1 MKILPDWIKN
11 GYLKVID
18 PVANWLVRRGV
29 HPNTI
34 TAIGTACTV
43 AGGIIYGFGHIRTGG
58 WFLSMTA
65 LFDVLDGTV
74 ARRSNQS
81 STFGAFLDSTLDR
94 LADGALLGGLAVFYA
109 VNPVHHSVPMV
120 VVCLA
125 GLIGSFLTSYIR
137 ARAEALGLDAK
148 VGMVQRPERFVLL
161 SAPQALFGLA
171 LDGWVLGTIIVF
183 LTITAWITVVQRI
196 LFVHRQTNARAD
208 APPLPLTTEKT
219 FWLRRRTPRSTGT
232 RP

>member
-1 MKILPDWIKN
+1 
-11 GYLKVID
+11 
-18 PVANWLVRRGV
+18 
-29 HPNTI
+29 
-34 TAIGTACTV
+34 
-43 AGGIIYGFGHIRTGG
+43 
-58 WFLSMTA
+58 
-65 LFDVLDGTV
+65 
-74 ARRSNQS
+74 
-81 STFGAFLDSTLDR
+81 
-94 LADGALLGGLAVFYA
+94 
-109 VNPVHHSVPMV
+109 
-120 VVCLA
+120 
-125 GLIGSFLTSYIR
+125 
-137 ARAEALGLDAK
+137 
-148 VGMVQRPERFVLL
+148 MVQRPERFVLL